1 MAEITQVKQLLKLT
15 EAMSSAVEAEKWSE
29 LSTLTQQRAE
39 LLEQIFPFDN
49 SDGQPEAEALIEKI
63 ILLNQNIEKRCRDA
77 RQSIQAELGQF
88 NKNKKVA
95 AAYQSS

>member
-15 EAMSSAVEAEKWSE
+15 ETMSSAVEAEKWSE

-49 SDGQPEAEALIEKI
+49 SDEQPEAEALIEKI